1 MNQYDVGE
9 MVRSIS
15 STEDGSI
22 IDLIE
27 LNSNIRD
34 MSMKM
39 KSEALQSVEVR
50 IMCVR
55 KKQDQIHK
63 KSTLEES
70 LYAVSLNNNPQLEH
84 IDIKG
89 YYELYPSDPA

>member
-1 MNQYDVGE
+1 

-15 STEDGSI
+15 STEEGSI

-55 KKQDQIHK
+55 K
-63 KSTLEES
+63 
-70 LYAVSLNNNPQLEH
+70 N
-84 IDIKG
+84 
-89 YYELYPSDPA
+89 